1 MMNNNFDSTNQ
12 TNNDFPQNNDYMTPI
27 VGAATNIIY
36 QTENNGATSTEEK
49 NNEDVKNDFSLP
61 TTLEDYLVF
70 SKNFY
75 AGFWLRFV
83 AFLIDS
89 IVILSLTGLL
99 NTITFN
105 TLNIELHIPIL
116 GVEVVSYAIVM
127 FTYYILMTYY
137 FSQTLGKMIMKIKVE
152 TNKGEKPTLGS
163 VIFREF
169 VGKLLNIGL
178 FYLPYLV
185 LPFTNKKK
193 GLHDY
198 IADTVVVKE
207 DFSKLRRKMNEKLES
222 MR

>member
-12 TNNDFPQNNDYMTPI
+12 TNNDFPQNNDYMSPI

-49 NNEDVKNDFSLP
+49 NNEDVKSDFSLP

-89 IVILSLTGLL
+89 IVILSITGLL

-116 GVEVVSYAIVM
+116 GVEAVSYAIVM
-127 FTYYILMTYY
+127 FVYYILMTYY